1 MGITAIVASVIVAP
15 ILIYGTVKGI
25 QYAYKV
31 SREKNKTDLETKN
44 TGENL
49 AILHNEV
56 HNEVKDTSLIIE
68 GEDEV
73 SKIINEIKNNK
84 KEQYKMKMTITKE
97 DNSNIH
103 LEEENDNLN
112 NINSTFNKQYSFSS
126 NVIFISNFKNF
137 DDSYFTKLMR
147 IKWENLNELIL
158 PHNNITKINPLTNYP
173 LINLEK
179 IDLSYNLLED
189 IDDLEEVNM
198 VKLNSVNFRNN
209 KIDSPS
215 TFINKIF
222 YKLEYLNLLEN
233 NIDEMDK
240 ENFAKKYKKKN
251 PNVELLL

>member
-31 SREKNKTDLETKN
+31 SREKNKTDLETQN

-137 DDSYFTKLMR
+137 DDS
-147 IKWENLNELIL
+147 
-158 PHNNITKINPLTNYP
+158 
-173 LINLEK
+173 
-179 IDLSYNLLED
+179 
-189 IDDLEEVNM
+189 
-198 VKLNSVNFRNN
+198 
-209 KIDSPS
+209 
-215 TFINKIF
+215 
-222 YKLEYLNLLEN
+222 
-233 NIDEMDK
+233 
-240 ENFAKKYKKKN
+240 
-251 PNVELLL
+251 

>member
-1 MGITAIVASVIVAP
+1 MGNT
-15 ILIYGTVKGI
+15 T
-25 QYAYKV
+25 
-31 SREKNKTDLETKN
+31 REIKKEEKEEKTKIDNNNDVLFKFIDECKKNKNDKYRITIK
-44 TGENL
+44 
-49 AILHNEV
+49 
-56 HNEVKDTSLIIE
+56 IE
-68 GEDEV
+68 GFDKAIYPKNKDDE
-73 SKIINEIKNNK
+73 KEI
-84 KEQYKMKMTITKE
+84 
-97 DNSNIH
+97 
-103 LEEENDNLN
+103 LN
-112 NINSTFNKQYSFSS
+112 NINISFNKAYSFSS
-126 NVIFISNFKNF
+126 DIIFISNYKFF

-173 LINLEK
+173 LINLER

-222 YKLEYLNLLEN
+222 YKLQYLNLLEN

-240 ENFAKKYKKKN
+240 ESFAKKYKKKN
-251 PNVELLL
+251 PNVELLI